1 MRTMPAVA
9 MSSVDVVS
17 TARAQRMQRRTWT
30 EATGAVESMAKVVVD
45 EAEDDES
52 ESQLEED
59 EEAELSPA
67 GMMRERRGR
76 EVWLVNA
83 GIWTIL

>member
-1 MRTMPAVA
+1 MPAVA
-9 MSSVDVVS
+9 MSSVVVVS

-30 EATGAVESMAKVVVD
+30 EALGGQAESMAKLVD
-45 EAEDDES
+45 EVAEAES
-52 ESQLEED
+52 ESEDTDED
-59 EEAELSPA
+59 EEDAELLAA

-76 EVWLVNA
+76 EAWLANS